1 MYVVKYE
8 TPTKAQ
14 KIARKFFANVKVD
27 ETCKYFNNSND
38 AIRFARCQTK
48 ARIHNAWTNQ
58 EVKGW

>member
-14 KIARKFFANVKVD
+14 KIARKFFVNTKVD
-27 ETCKYFNNSND
+27 ETYKYFKTMD
-38 AIRFARCQTK
+38 EAIRFARYH
-48 ARIHNAWTNQ
+48 INAKVLNEQTNQ

>member
-14 KIARKFFANVKVD
+14 KIARKFFANTKVD
-27 ETCKYFNNSND
+27 ETHKYFNNSND
-38 AIRFARCQTK
+38 AIRFAKYQTN
-48 ARIHNAWTNQ
+48 ARVYNMETNQ

>member
-14 KIARKFFANVKVD
+14 KIARKFFANAKVD

-38 AIRFARCQTK
+38 AIHFAMYLAK
-48 ARIHNAWTNQ
+48 ARIYNVETNK